1 MSSTKERVT
10 RGHGNEESGE
20 TVRGITVHVK
30 EALPSGF
37 TEQKDQK
44 HETDRAK
51 SPFLLY
57 IQKHKG
63 YCKTKLS
70 TSQ

>member
-1 MSSTKERVT
+1 MSSTKERGT
-10 RGHGNEESGE
+10 RGPGNEEGGE
-20 TVRGITVHVK
+20 TVRGITVRVK
-30 EALPSGF
+30 EALPLGF
-37 TEQKDQK
+37 TEGKEQK
-44 HETDRAK
+44 HQMDRAQ
-51 SPFLLY
+51 SQFLLY